1 MVCLDNEVLGFR
13 ILNEIVASLLIE
25 LCRKRAIELKANHHR
40 EGELKLGWWN

>member
-1 MVCLDNEVLGFR
+1 MGFR
-13 ILNEIVASLLIE
+13 ILNGGLWRICRSQ